1 MLESRTKDG
10 LDDQVGSVELQWSI
24 AIDDDASLGLLL
36 VLLLGLLTRGRLLR
50 LAMLLLVDDQTCP
63 ALVLVPLEASEV
75 RVLQLIIGLYQSVSF
90 TNKNQYRV

>member
-90 TNKNQYRV
+90 TNKNQHRV

>member
-10 LDDQVGSVELQWSI
+10 LDGQVGSVELQWSI

-75 RVLQLIIGLYQSVSF
+75 RVLQLIIGLYPSVSF

>member
-75 RVLQLIIGLYQSVSF
+75 RVLQLIIGLYPSVSF
-90 TNKNQYRV
+90 TNKNQHRV

>member
-10 LDDQVGSVELQWSI
+10 LDGQVGSVELQWSI

-75 RVLQLIIGLYQSVSF
+75 RVLQLIIGLYPSVSF
-90 TNKNQYRV
+90 TNKNQHRV

>member
-75 RVLQLIIGLYQSVSF
+75 RVLQLIIGLYPSVSF